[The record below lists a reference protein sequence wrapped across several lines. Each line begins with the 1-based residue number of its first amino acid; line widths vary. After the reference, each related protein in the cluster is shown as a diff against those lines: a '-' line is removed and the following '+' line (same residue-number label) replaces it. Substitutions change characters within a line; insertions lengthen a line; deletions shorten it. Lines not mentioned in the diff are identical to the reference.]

1 MVGWVGQQAPV
12 LQSPQISAHLP
23 PLRDPL
29 ASHLCTKNAPNG
41 AQSHPQ
47 ILPATA
53 PWSRG
58 ATTPTLGEPFVGAES
73 IGQGRRG

>member
-1 MVGWVGQQAPV
+1 MGGAAGSRAPEPPD
-12 LQSPQISAHLP
+12 LCTPA